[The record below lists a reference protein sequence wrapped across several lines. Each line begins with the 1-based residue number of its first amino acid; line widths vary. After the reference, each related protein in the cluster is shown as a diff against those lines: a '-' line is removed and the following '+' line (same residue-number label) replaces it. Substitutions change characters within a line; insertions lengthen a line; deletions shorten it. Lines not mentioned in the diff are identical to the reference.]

1 MSTLDQPMLVATM
14 GYHVGHTVSV
24 YVAQEQGFFRDEG
37 LANFEFD
44 GRGLLPRPFEREAL
58 ALSMYERGV
67 DLALGAD
74 PATVFYQR
82 LKGADLYVVGG
93 WRLDGPAGTRWYG
106 TGRFKSLA
114 DLRGAKAGIREHG
127 SMNGEFLIRELVRI
141 GLDPQRDIDWVFDPI
156 FYGGDN
162 PAMLDALESGRVD
175 LIALRPA
182 SWAEADRRGFKVILD
197 SVTAYPNGRPGKV
210 IVATGKVLRERRD
223 ELAAFLRANLRA
235 FWFVRDVANF
245 EYVRDLDARSRVASH
260 NEEEHTKSQ
269 LVTVPGDV
277 DTWPMPLDGG
287 VAPEE
292 LEKIMQERLQ
302 AGTIDRPL
310 PLDEVL
316 KDEVVKEAY
325 RELCARPESQPALAR
340 NRLLKTTY
348 GF

>member
-1 MSTLDQPMLVATM
+1 MSTLDQPLLVATM

-24 YVAQEQGFFRDEG
+24 HVAREQGFFREESLGD
-37 LANFEFD
+37 FEFD
-44 GRGLLPRPFEREAL
+44 GRGLLPRLFEREAL

-67 DLALGAD
+67 DLALGAG
-74 PATVFYQR
+74 PATAFYQR
-82 LKGADLYVVGG
+82 LKGEDLYIVGG

-106 TGRFKSLA
+106 TGALTSLA
-114 DLRGAKAGIREHG
+114 DVRGAKAGIREHG

-141 GLDPQRDIDWVFDPI
+141 GMDPQRDIEWVFDPI

-162 PAMLDALESGRVD
+162 PEMLDALESGRVD
-175 LIALRPA
+175 LVALRPA
-182 SWAEADRRGFKVILD
+182 SWAEADRRGFKVVLD

-210 IVATGKVLRERRD
+210 IVATGTMLRERRE

-235 FWFVRDVANF
+235 FWFVRDVENF
-245 EYVRDLDARSRVASH
+245 DYVRDLDARSRVASH

-292 LEKIMQERLQ
+292 LEKIMHELVK

-310 PLDEVL
+310 PLDDVL
-316 KDEVVKEAY
+316 KDDVVKEAY
-325 RELCARPESQPALAR
+325 REVSARPESQRALER
-340 NRLLKTTY
+340 NRLLKAKY